1 MKEEIEKIDNLY
13 NLNIIDSP
21 CPVSSTGETLT
32 RGLSNVINAHWSDSA
47 QEAGNQEQARKWSAY
62 RLPRRV
68 MQTLLAITTLFLM
81 LSVSN
86 YAHAQIKPKIRELDT
101 NVLDIDENI
110 KNTGNNPIYS
120 TESMR
125 NDYGKYTKGKEKDI
139 INAPVLKGGI
149 SELHATVGKS
159 QIVRFDEPVVQISIT
174 NPELI
179 DIRPLSSTK
188 EFLVSGKQGGETTV
202 IIWGESGEPVFFNLF
217 VDNDNYKIV
226 DEIRKL
232 APNEN
237 LDIDFIDSGRS
248 TGLQVVLKG
257 RLSSSI
263 LREKIDN
270 IIKAYGHKMVDL
282 TETLEPQV
290 LLEVRIVELGK
301 SKNKNRGYEFKRGL
315 FDYLNLAESA
325 SGNTVNLFLG
335 GEELDNPWF
344 KDIAWS
350 LLGKGGVMG
359 TPKGNL
365 VQVEK
370 ASLSGMSYDGNGTL
384 GAWKAIPGSNLAY
397 KLEAAESEGIVKTLS
412 EPRVMVVNKHQATF
426 NSGSQIPI
434 PTGTD
439 ELGNIQY
446 EYTNIGTQ
454 ISITP
459 TILEESERILLD
471 ISATVSEIDSSI
483 VVNGGPGLNTRESK
497 TKVEIANNAT
507 TVITGLVRKS
517 ESKTITKLPMLSNL
531 PVVGNLFNNISSSND
546 DTELMIFVT
555 ASIVK
560 PDLVKG
566 D

>member
-1 MKEEIEKIDNLY
+1 MKEMKEEIEKTY
-13 NLNIIDSP
+13 NLKIIDAL
-21 CPVSSTGETLT
+21 CLT
-32 RGLSNVINAHWSDSA
+32 RGLSHVINAYWSDSA
-47 QEAGNQEQARKWSAY
+47 SSAGNQNRAHRRSAY

-68 MQTLLAITTLFLM
+68 LQFFLAMTTLFLT
-81 LSVSN
+81 LSAAD
-86 YAHAQIKPKIRELDT
+86 YAHAQVKPKIRELDT

-110 KNTGNNPIYS
+110 KNTGDNPIYS
-120 TESMR
+120 TENLR
-125 NDYGKYTKGKEKDI
+125 NDSGRYTKGKDKDI

-217 VDNDNYKIV
+217 VDNENYKIV

-237 LDIDFIDSGRS
+237 IDIDFIDSGGN

-257 RLSSSI
+257 RFSSSI
-263 LREKIDN
+263 LKEKIEN
-270 IIKAYGHKMVDL
+270 VIKAYRHTMVDL

-290 LLEVRIVELGK
+290 LLEVRIVELGR
-301 SKNKNRGYEFKRGL
+301 SKNKNRGYEFKKGL
-315 FDYLNLAESA
+315 FDYLSLTETASQYNANLYLA
-325 SGNTVNLFLG
+325 
-335 GEELDNPWF
+335 GETLNQPWF
-344 KDIAWS
+344 KDIAWK
-350 LLGKGGVMG
+350 LLEKGGLIS
-359 TPKGNL
+359 TPENNF

-370 ASLSGMSYDGNGTL
+370 TSLGGIGYDSNGNF
-384 GAWKAIPGSNLAY
+384 GAWKAFPGSNLAY
-397 KLEAAESEGIVKTLS
+397 KLKAAESEGIVKTLS
-412 EPRVMVVNKHQATF
+412 EPRVMVINKQQATF

-439 ELGNIQY
+439 ELGNTQY

-454 ISITP
+454 ITITP

-471 ISATVSEIDSSI
+471 ISAIVSEIDTSI
-483 VVNGGPGLNTRESK
+483 EVNGGPGLNTRESK

-517 ESKTITKLPMLSNL
+517 ESKTVSKLPMLSNL
-531 PVVGNLFNNISSSND
+531 PVIGSMFNNITSAND

-566 D
+566 E

>member
-1 MKEEIEKIDNLY
+1 MKEMKDRITKINNIYKIIEF
-13 NLNIIDSP
+13 
-21 CPVSSTGETLT
+21 
-32 RGLSNVINAHWSDSA
+32 GLI
-47 QEAGNQEQARKWSAY
+47 
-62 RLPRRV
+62 
-68 MQTLLAITTLFLM
+68 TLLIVILLLCF
-81 LSVSN
+81 SG
-86 YAHAQIKPKIRELDT
+86 YANAQVKPKIRELDT
-101 NVLDIDENI
+101 NILDIDENI

-120 TESMR
+120 TENLR
-125 NDYGKYTKGKEKDI
+125 NDSGKYTREKEKGKDI

-217 VDNDNYKIV
+217 VDNENYKIV

-237 LDIDFIDSGRS
+237 IDIDFIDSGGDS
-248 TGLQVVLKG
+248 GLQVVLKG

-263 LREKIDN
+263 LKEKIDN
-270 IIKAYGHKMVDL
+270 IIKAYGHTLVDL

-301 SKNKNRGYEFKRGL
+301 SKNKSRGYEFKKGL
-315 FDYLNLAESA
+315 FDYLSLMEGSSLAGTQAILDLGTESLSDPWYRDLA
-325 SGNTVNLFLG
+325 WELLAKGGTVLSGSG
-335 GEELDNPWF
+335 IPIELDRH
-344 KDIAWS
+344 
-350 LLGKGGVMG
+350 GK
-359 TPKGNL
+359 
-365 VQVEK
+365 
-370 ASLSGMSYDGNGTL
+370 SLSGITYDSYGNL
-384 GAWKAIPGSNLAY
+384 GSWKAFPNSNLAY

-412 EPRVMVVNKHQATF
+412 EPRVMVINKQQATF
-426 NSGSQIPI
+426 NSGNEIPI

-459 TILEESERILLD
+459 SILEESERILLD

-517 ESKTITKLPMLSNL
+517 ESKTITKFPMLSNL
-531 PVVGNLFNNISSSND
+531 PVIGNLFNNITSSND

-566 D
+566 E